1 MRLGDSRVK
10 PFAARAANAVN
21 TRESSSEHATYYE
34 LTSVTPL
41 PVIDATRT
49 IKTLLFSQRAHR
61 QLNRV
66 IRQISPVLMTS
77 YFVGFVLRL
86 VVVVIAPRLAEPLAI
101 TVAVLQLPGLLV
113 QFLSTRHEFLR
124 PLIRTF
130 EFWFFCLTNTACLV
144 LMLML
149 FRDSRALIAP
159 VIWVEAESL
168 TLADTSLTAAKAT
181 SVAALTIG
189 ASLMELAAALFF
201 GWLRDLHDVLLLATP
216 TQQLFVKDVLVNTI
230 VTIAILSIRI
240 AYRRRRTLGIGSKRN
255 KTSARQC
262 LLLRTRLQWHALT
275 SSSSSSPPLND
286 ARLATERSRRL
297 DSLTSTRVLVLQ
309 ATAIDERFR
318 LANTLAPHVCTLQRP
333 LSSLQRVLLLA
344 VGLVGIVATAVAA
357 SAKEIHPH
365 IPLTPV
371 LTATTSALAIA
382 GTTVYCGLFW
392 IHMNRQILRR
402 LATSFDVVFLLVQI
416 TLMHLAVCDMVA
428 WDVAPTVGVL
438 CLWCWITW
446 VLTLDALTPETK
458 RRLGGF
464 RVSHAAP
471 VVVLYLVA
479 LVLVSVET
487 LWRRRWGLCNRVLV
501 DVGGMRLTTW
511 SLLFGRLSTVLV
523 WCCRVLYRISW
534 ARASDDELVMLLGNV
549 EYEYHRPKTE
559 RRRRGRRIALAVV
572 PSFR

>member
-1 MRLGDSRVK
+1 MSASVCLAHVDD
-10 PFAARAANAVN
+10 AV
-21 TRESSSEHATYYE
+21 YE
-34 LTSVTPL
+34 LVGVTKL
-41 PVIDATRT
+41 PTIDAKRT
-49 IKTLLFSQRAHR
+49 VQALVLGRDR
-61 QLNRV
+61 QQQFARFQKRYRHAIVAAYFIGLV
-66 IRQISPVLMTS
+66 IRV
-77 YFVGFVLRL
+77 VGIALPFRHGHALFL
-86 VVVVIAPRLAEPLAI
+86 VVP
-101 TVAVLQLPGLLV
+101 VLQLPALLLQWMSV
-113 QFLSTRHEFLR
+113 RVEFLSL
-124 PLIRTF
+124 LMQGF
-130 EFWFFCLTNTACLV
+130 EFWFFSVTNTAWLV
-144 LMLML
+144 L
-149 FRDSRALIAP
+149 FGFVFHDVRAAIGP
-159 VIWVEAESL
+159 VVWLEAEAAK
-168 TLADTSLTAAKAT
+168 LADTSLSAMRATVYAGVLIAAFMTVLAVGIMTAWIENLQDRTLAVIST
-181 SVAALTIG
+181 Y
-189 ASLMELAAALFF
+189 SLMAQDFIINAMFTIT
-201 GWLRDLHDVLLLATP
+201 VLLLRISYRRRDALRKPEQLTRSTTVVRCIMVRTKLCWRQTTTATP
-216 TQQLFVKDVLVNTI
+216 TVVDAASPSQPRHGPQPSFI
-230 VTIAILSIRI
+230 
-240 AYRRRRTLGIGSKRN
+240 
-255 KTSARQC
+255 TSARNLQRDST
-262 LLLRTRLQWHALT
+262 LKTEQSSFGRTRILQL
-275 SSSSSSPPLND
+275 
-286 ARLATERSRRL
+286 R
-297 DSLTSTRVLVLQ
+297 

-318 LANTLAPHVCTLQRP
+318 LTNTLAPHVCTLQRP

-487 LWRRRWGLCNRVLV
+487 LWWRRWGLCNRVLV

-549 EYEYHRPKTE
+549 EYEFETDTAKRQ
-559 RRRRGRRIALAVV
+559 RSSLVAIA
-572 PSFR
+572 PSPS